1 MTVFKTFW
9 KVVNKYK
16 GTIIGYT
23 VLLLIFGT
31 LSMSSNDVT
40 EDFKSSKPDV
50 IIVDNDKSVLSNNL
64 VKYFNDNAN
73 ILDIDLEEEK
83 IDDAIFYRD
92 ANYVIYI
99 DKGYEDDVL
108 NGNDPLIKIK
118 SSGDYSSS
126 LAEMLLKRYLK
137 IQDVLHDEFSD
148 KSILVNKINDSLKN
162 NANVELATKINTSE
176 LTRLSRYYN
185 FASYSI
191 IAVVMFI
198 ICLVLSSFNEE
209 SVKKR
214 TIISSMNY
222 KKYNKSIML
231 SSILYVLFVVILY
244 TILGFIVF
252 GSIMFSKRG
261 LIYILNTFIFAVVAL
276 ALSLLFSTLVNKKE
290 AVSGIVNVVAL
301 SQAFLCGAFIPVMW
315 LPDSVLKLAH
325 VLPAYYYI
333 NSNELLAS
341 LEVLNF
347 SNLKP
352 IFINMGVMILFIV
365 IFIILNNIFSK
376 KKQVLR

>member
-1 MTVFKTFW
+1 MTVFKAFW

-23 VLLLIFGT
+23 VMLLIFGT

-40 EDFKSSKPDV
+40 DDFKSSKPDV
-50 IIVDNDKSVLSNNL
+50 IIIDNDKSVLSNNL

-83 IDDAIFYRD
+83 IDDALFYRD

-99 DKGYEDDVL
+99 DEGYEDEVL
-108 NGNDPLIKIK
+108 NGNNPLIKIK

-126 LAEMLLKRYLK
+126 LAEMLLERYLK
-137 IQDVLHDEFSD
+137 TQRVLHDEFSD
-148 KSILVNKINDSLKN
+148 KNILVEKINNSLEN
-162 NANVELATKINTSE
+162 SANVELATKINTSE

-214 TIISSMNY
+214 TIVSSMNY
-222 KKYNKSIML
+222 KKYNKYIML

-252 GSIMFSKRG
+252 GNIMFSKRG
-261 LIYILNTFIFAVVAL
+261 LIYILNTFIFAIVAL
-276 ALSLLFSTLVNKKE
+276 ALSLLVSTLVNKKE
-290 AVSGIVNVVAL
+290 AVSGIVNVVSL

-315 LPDSVLKLAH
+315 MPDSVLKLAH

-341 LEVLNF
+341 LEVLGF

>member
-1 MTVFKTFW
+1 MTVFKAFW

-23 VLLLIFGT
+23 VMLLIFGT

-40 EDFKSSKPDV
+40 DDFKSSKPDV

-83 IDDAIFYRD
+83 IDDALFYRD

-99 DKGYEDDVL
+99 NEVYEDEVL

-126 LAEMLLKRYLK
+126 LAEMLLERYLK
-137 IQDVLHDEFSD
+137 TQKVLHEEFSD
-148 KSILVNKINDSLKN
+148 KNILVEKINNSLEN
-162 NANVELATKINTSE
+162 SANVELATKINTSE
-176 LTRLSRYYN
+176 LSNMSRYYN

-214 TIISSMNY
+214 TIVSSMNY
-222 KKYNKSIML
+222 KKYNKYIML

-261 LIYILNTFIFAVVAL
+261 LIYILNTFIFAIVAL
-276 ALSLLFSTLVNKKE
+276 ALSLLVSTLVNKKE
-290 AVSGIVNVVAL
+290 AVSGIVNVVSL
-301 SQAFLCGAFIPVMW
+301 SQAFLCGAFIPVVWM
-315 LPDSVLKLAH
+315 PDSVLKLAH

-352 IFINMGVMILFIV
+352 IFINMGLMILFIV

>member
-1 MTVFKTFW
+1 M
-9 KVVNKYK
+9 
-16 GTIIGYT
+16 
-23 VLLLIFGT
+23 
-31 LSMSSNDVT
+31 
-40 EDFKSSKPDV
+40 
-50 IIVDNDKSVLSNNL
+50 
-64 VKYFNDNAN
+64 
-73 ILDIDLEEEK
+73 
-83 IDDAIFYRD
+83 
-92 ANYVIYI
+92 
-99 DKGYEDDVL
+99 
-108 NGNDPLIKIK
+108 
-118 SSGDYSSS
+118 
-126 LAEMLLKRYLK
+126 
-137 IQDVLHDEFSD
+137 Q
-148 KSILVNKINDSLKN
+148 
-162 NANVELATKINTSE
+162 NVELATKINTSE
-176 LTRLSRYYN
+176 LSNMSRYYN

-214 TIISSMNY
+214 TIVSSMNY
-222 KKYNKSIML
+222 KKYNKYIML

-252 GSIMFSKRG
+252 GNIMFSKRG
-261 LIYILNTFIFAVVAL
+261 LIYILNTFIFAIVAL
-276 ALSLLFSTLVNKKE
+276 ALSLLVSTLVNKKE
-290 AVSGIVNVVAL
+290 AVSGIVNVVSL

-315 LPDSVLKLAH
+315 MPDTVLKLAH
-325 VLPAYYYI
+325 VFPAYYYI

>member
-1 MTVFKTFW
+1 MTVFKAFW

-23 VLLLIFGT
+23 VMLLIFGT

-40 EDFKSSKPDV
+40 DDFKSSKPDV
-50 IIVDNDKSVLSNNL
+50 IIIDNDKSVLSNNL

-73 ILDIDLEEEK
+73 ILNIDLEEEK
-83 IDDAIFYRD
+83 IDDALFYRD

-99 DKGYEDDVL
+99 DEGYEDEVL

-126 LAEMLLKRYLK
+126 LAEMLLERYLK
-137 IQDVLHDEFSD
+137 TQRVLHDEFSD
-148 KSILVNKINDSLKN
+148 KNILVNKINDSLKT

-176 LTRLSRYYN
+176 LSNLSRYYN

-222 KKYNKSIML
+222 KKYNKYIML

-244 TILGFIVF
+244 TILGYFVF
-252 GSIMFSKRG
+252 GNIMFSKRG
-261 LIYILNTFIFAVVAL
+261 LIYILNTFIFAIVAL
-276 ALSLLFSTLVNKKE
+276 ALSLLVSTLVNKKE

-301 SQAFLCGAFIPVMW
+301 SQAFLCGAFISVMW
-315 LPDSVLKLAH
+315 MPDSVLKIAH
-325 VLPAYYYI
+325 VFPAYYYI

-352 IFINMGVMILFIV
+352 IFINMGLMILFIV